1 VSLAEVPILLVLVG
15 LVAYTVLGGADFGA
29 GFWQLTPGSGKRAR
43 AIRAHAHHVI
53 GPVWEANHVWL
64 IFVLVVCWTAYPGA
78 FAAITTTLAVPLF
91 IAGIGIVLRG
101 TLYAL
106 HAATETG
113 QEQRRI
119 EVSFA
124 LSSILTPF
132 ALGTVVGAIVSGRV
146 PARNA
151 HTEVTSWLNATS
163 IAIGVLAV
171 AVAAYLAAVYLA
183 ADAVRTRE
191 REVEDAFRVRA
202 LVMAAVAGAAAV
214 VGLVVLHSEARRV
227 WDGLTSGS
235 GLIAVIVSALAG
247 VSTVALV
254 LQRRYS
260 LARVTAALA
269 VVAVIAG
276 WALAQRPQLLP
287 GLTIDQ
293 AAAGRSSI
301 IPLLVALGLGA
312 LALGPSLGFL
322 FTLVLRGHF
331 DPGAERVI
339 VPVARPQAV
348 HPRAERALPVALVVF
363 AGAALIMVALDS
375 TWARIVGVGG
385 LLAAVAVA
393 FVALVELL
401 TAVDAESPQADEP
414 RLG

>member
-1 VSLAEVPILLVLVG
+1 
-15 LVAYTVLGGADFGA
+15 
-29 GFWQLTPGSGKRAR
+29 
-43 AIRAHAHHVI
+43 
-53 GPVWEANHVWL
+53 
-64 IFVLVVCWTAYPGA
+64 
-78 FAAITTTLAVPLF
+78 
-91 IAGIGIVLRG
+91 
-101 TLYAL
+101 
-106 HAATETG
+106 
-113 QEQRRI
+113 
-119 EVSFA
+119 
-124 LSSILTPF
+124 
-132 ALGTVVGAIVSGRV
+132 
-146 PARNA
+146 
-151 HTEVTSWLNATS
+151 VTSWLNPTS

-191 REVEDAFRVRA
+191 RDVEDAFRVRA
-202 LVMAAVAGAAAV
+202 LLMGAVAGAAAV
-214 VGLVVLHSEARRV
+214 AGLIVLHSEARRI

-235 GLIAVIVSALAG
+235 GLIAVIVSGLAG

-322 FTLVLRGHF
+322 FTLVLRGRF
-331 DPGAERVI
+331 DPGTERI
-339 VPVARPQAV
+339 SPAVARPHVAF
-348 HPRAERALPVALVVF
+348 PRSERVLLAALVVF
-363 AGAALIMVALDS
+363 AGAALIMVAFDS
-375 TWARIVGVGG
+375 TWARIVGVAG
-385 LLAAVAVA
+385 LLTAVAA
-393 FVALVELL
+393 GFVALVDLL

-414 RLG
+414 RLR